1 MKPLFYVILT
11 LIIPMATQ
19 AQTTPAADQEKLLEY
34 YQSQRFIEAA
44 KYLGTLYSPNT
55 ENPKELAQLA
65 YSNMMAGNL
74 AMAEKSYI
82 KLYSLQPNSLP
93 VLFNLASISRRRGDE
108 AKSKSYYMEIIKIDS
123 LNFNVYKQLAA
134 MVLMPIAPEKVFY
147 LKKANAI
154 QPTNPDVAFDFASSL
169 NLLKKNDSAYV
180 VLQTALAADTSNMAL
195 LKAKMP
201 VCIALDKLDE
211 TIKTGDQLMA
221 YGDSSSYVLNN
232 LGKAYYIKKNY
243 QKALD
248 KFLDIEKL
256 QQQNE
261 STLYYTSLCYRELNN
276 FSKAAEYMKM
286 TIKESISPSIAK
298 YYKILGEI
306 YEKNSMVKTANLAYH
321 KSLDF
326 ENDGGV
332 FYNLGLINDFKM
344 NNKKEALKY
353 YNQYLA
359 SKPDPEKMKEVI
371 DYVKFR
377 ITELKKPAFNAEK

>member
-1 MKPLFYVILT
+1 MKKLFY
-11 LIIPMATQ
+11 LIFALSIPLAAL
-19 AQTTPAADQEKLLEY
+19 AQTTTALDQDKLLEF
-34 YQSQRFIEAA
+34 YQSQRFMEAA
-44 KYLGTLYSPNT
+44 NYLSTVYSPNT
-55 ENPKELAQLA
+55 DNPKELAQLA

-74 AMAEKSYI
+74 STAEKSYA
-82 KLYSLQPNSLP
+82 KLYTLQPNSLS
-93 VLFNLASISRRRGDE
+93 VLFNLASINRRRGDE
-108 AKSKSYYMEIIKIDS
+108 AKSKFYYMEIIKIDS
-123 LNFNVYKQLAA
+123 MNFNVYKQLAA
-134 MVLMPIAPEKVFY
+134 MVTNPIAPEKLFY

-154 QPTNPDVAFDFASSL
+154 QPTNPDVAFELASSL
-169 NLLKKNDSAYV
+169 NLLKRNDTAYV
-180 VLQTALAADTSNMAL
+180 VLQTALAADSSNMSL

-201 VCIALDKLDE
+201 VCIVLDKLEE

-261 STLYYTSLCYRELNN
+261 STLYYTSLCYRELND
-276 FSKAAEYMKM
+276 FTKATEYMKL
-286 TIKESISPSIAK
+286 TIKEGISVYESK

-306 YEKNSMVKTANLAYH
+306 YEKNSMIKTANQAYH

-332 FYNLGLINDFKM
+332 YYNLGLLNDFKM
-344 NNKKEALKY
+344 NNKKDALKY

-377 ITELKKPAFNAEK
+377 ITELKKPELNAEK